1 VSLTKKATS
10 KARKSPLRVNVGST
24 NPSKVKAVRDV
35 FSDIFSKQFDVKV
48 GGVEVDSGVAG
59 EPWDGEVVKGARNR
73 ALSAIGKADFGVGI
87 EAGLF
92 RSFGE
97 VLGVQYCVIV
107 DKEGTETIGHGPGF
121 RFPPKVLKEIEKGK
135 TVSEAMEGIT
145 GIKDIGRKKGAV
157 DHLTKGRLDRTELTR
172 SAVLMAMVPRIRK
185 DLY

>member
-1 VSLTKKATS
+1 MSRAK
-10 KARKSPLRVNVGST
+10 KSPLKVKVGST

-48 GGVEVDSGVAG
+48 VGVKVDSGVAA
-59 EPWDGEVVKGARNR
+59 EPWEGDVVKGARNR
-73 ALSAIGKADFGVGI
+73 AHAAIGKAEFGVGI

-97 VLGVQYCVIV
+97 VLGVQYCVVV

-121 RFPPKVLKEIEKGK
+121 RFPPKVLHDIETGK
-135 TVSEAMEGIT
+135 TVSEAMESIT

-185 DLY
+185 ELY